1 MTQFPADVQV
11 ELAKSGLT
19 LCSDESGLMLR
30 GDGMELRCDL
40 MHMVP
45 RISPRHLSHELLIKA
60 ARIKGA
66 TGPLKAVDATAG
78 LGEDSLLLAAAG
90 FDVTMYEDNPVIAAL
105 LADVLRR
112 SKEVP
117 ELVAA
122 VGRMHAVKADSLLA
136 LLQLKVAPDLIYL
149 DPMFPARTKSAAVK
163 KKFQLLHHLERPCT
177 DAKEL
182 LHAALSAHPHKI
194 VVKRPLKGPYLAQ
207 LRPNYSLKGRS
218 IRFDVIIPMSSRC
231 RAYR

>member
-1 MTQFPADVQV
+1 
-11 ELAKSGLT
+11 
-19 LCSDESGLMLR
+19 MLR

-40 MHMVP
+40 THMVP

-90 FDVTMYEDNPVIAAL
+90 FDVRLYEDNPVIEAL
-105 LADVLRR
+105 LADVLIR

-117 ELVAA
+117 ELAAA
-122 VGRMHAVKADSLLA
+122 VGRMHAMKVDSLLA
-136 LLQLKVAPDLIYL
+136 LPQLKVAPDLIYL

-207 LRPNYSLKGRS
+207 LRPNYSLKGSS

-231 RAYR
+231 KACR